1 MSATTTIDLYYIQLG
16 TIYVKSED
24 DGNERQIDEYLK
36 GVCKKKK
43 TKVHKSLGIQ
53 K

>member
-1 MSATTTIDLYYIQLG
+1 MSATITIDLYYIQFG

-24 DGNERQIDEYLK
+24 DGNERQVDECVNK
-36 GVCKKKK
+36 TK